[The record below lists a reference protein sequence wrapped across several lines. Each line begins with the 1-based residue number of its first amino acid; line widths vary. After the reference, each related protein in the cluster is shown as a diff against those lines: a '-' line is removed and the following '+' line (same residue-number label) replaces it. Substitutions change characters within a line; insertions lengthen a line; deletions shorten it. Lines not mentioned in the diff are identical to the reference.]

1 MERHMSGTGGMEMD
15 RRLAAVRAA
24 IGERSLRPAHATA
37 EAYAPAN
44 IALVKYW
51 GKRDEALRL
60 PVTGSLS
67 VSLGELGTR
76 TRLTPA
82 DADRVALNGVA
93 LSADDPFARRLSGF
107 LDLFRSAEAPGFA
120 VETVNTV
127 PTAAGLA
134 SSASGFA
141 ALVGALDAL
150 MGWSLPERGRSM
162 LARLGSGSACRSVR
176 AGFMEWRA
184 GERADG
190 ADSFAEPLSETW
202 PALRIGLVVVE
213 AGPKPIGSGEAMR
226 RTCATSPLY
235 AAWPATV
242 ARDLTDARAAI
253 AARDLE
259 RLGVTAEGNALA
271 MHATMIAARPS
282 VCYWTAD
289 TLDVLRRLRVLR
301 GEGVAVYATMDA
313 GPNVKLLFEH
323 SAESAILGEF
333 PGLAVVRPF

>member
-1 MERHMSGTGGMEMD
+1 MSGTGGLESD
-15 RRLAAVRAA
+15 RRLAAARAV
-24 IGERSLRPAHATA
+24 IGERPLRPVRASA

-51 GKRDEALRL
+51 GKRDEVLRL

-67 VSLGELGTR
+67 ISLGDLGTR

-82 DADRVALNGVA
+82 DTDRVVLNGVA
-93 LSADDPFARRLSGF
+93 LSAADPFARRLCAF
-107 LDLFRSAEAPGFA
+107 LDLFRSPEMPGFA

-150 MGWSLPERGRSM
+150 MDWSLPERALSI

-176 AGFMEWRA
+176 AGFMEWQC

-190 ADSFAEPLSETW
+190 ADSFAEPLPDTW

-226 RTCATSPLY
+226 HTCATSPLY

-242 ARDLTDARAAI
+242 ARDLVETRAAM

-289 TLDVLRRLRVLR
+289 TLDVLHRLRALR
-301 GEGVAVYATMDA
+301 EKGVPVHATMDA
-313 GPNVKLLFEH
+313 GPNVKLLFEQP
-323 SAESAILGEF
+323 AESAILGEF

>member
-1 MERHMSGTGGMEMD
+1 MSGTGGLESD
-15 RRLAAVRAA
+15 RRLAAARAV
-24 IGERSLRPAHATA
+24 IGERPLRPARASA

-67 VSLGELGTR
+67 ISLGDLGTR

-82 DADRVALNGVA
+82 EADRVVLNGVA
-93 LSADDPFARRLSGF
+93 LSAEDPFARRLSGF
-107 LDLFRSAEAPGFA
+107 LDLFRSPVAPGFA

-141 ALVGALDAL
+141 ALVLAMDAL
-150 MGWSLPERGRSM
+150 MDWSLPERARSI

-176 AGFMEWRA
+176 AGFMEWRC

-190 ADSFAEPLSETW
+190 SDSFAEPLPDIW

-242 ARDLTDARAAI
+242 ARDLTETRAAI

-259 RLGVTAEGNALA
+259 RLGVTAEGNAMA

-282 VCYWTAD
+282 VCYWTAS
-289 TLDVLRRLRVLR
+289 TLDALRRLRVLR
-301 GEGVAVYATMDA
+301 EEGVAVYATMDA
-313 GPNVKLLFEH
+313 GPNVKLLFEQ
-323 SAESAILGEF
+323 SAESAVLRQFPNLGIARSF
-333 PGLAVVRPF
+333 